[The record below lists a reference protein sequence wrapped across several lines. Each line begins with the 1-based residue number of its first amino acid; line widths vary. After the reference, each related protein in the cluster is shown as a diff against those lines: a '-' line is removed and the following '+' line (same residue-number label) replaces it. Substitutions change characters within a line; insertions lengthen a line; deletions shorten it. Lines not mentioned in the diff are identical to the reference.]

1 MSEKQNRWVQEPRHG
16 EGATVVEYPPNL
28 RLELTYLTDPEIHAA
43 VLPPPLTAPPEP
55 RVRVHFT
62 RIEFNGHLHE
72 IVGSVNLDAMYGDQ
86 LGQFCAVMPID
97 LETAVTPS
105 RETYGEPKKLAKME
119 CEREGDHVRA
129 SVTRQGVTI
138 IEIVGDVTEKLAIP
152 EPYEVVQFWYKFLPA
167 VSGEGFYAGPFL
179 ITLHQTVKPRSC
191 EKVDGKLVLRDLPG
205 TPVADL
211 PVLQQESA
219 RLMMIQKD
227 YYKVLEDVAKE
238 TRRYHVDARNVAEYQ
253 PCEARARQMVGGG
266 AAVIVQHDRLSQD
279 PRYDHGRHR
288 RDEEARI
295 RRRKQ
300 MHDVGSPQ
308 FAPEERPVTHLR
320 HERPD
325 AGNPQHAI
333 ERSGRQ
339 RIDGNQPRLHGGI
352 VAPSIQQPRG
362 LDGVAAQNTNGG
374 RDDRHTQPFAQTCP
388 LSTH

>member
-28 RLELTYLTDPEIHAA
+28 RLELTYLTDPEVHAV
-43 VLPPPLTAPPEP
+43 VLPPPLKPPPEP

-105 RETYGEPKKLAKME
+105 RETYGEPKKLAQME
-119 CEREGDHVRA
+119 CERQGDHIRA

-138 IEIVGDVTEKLAIP
+138 IEIVGDVTEQLAIP

-167 VSGEGFYAGPFL
+167 VSGEGFDAGPFL

-219 RLMMIQKD
+219 RLMMIQTD
-227 YYKVLEDVAKE
+227 YYHVLEDVEIDAKE
-238 TRRYHVDARNVAEYQ
+238 YAKHVT
-253 PCEARARQMVGGG
+253 
-266 AAVIVQHDRLSQD
+266 VQYR
-279 PRYDHGRHR
+279 
-288 RDEEARI
+288 
-295 RRRKQ
+295 
-300 MHDVGSPQ
+300 
-308 FAPEERPVTHLR
+308 
-320 HERPD
+320 
-325 AGNPQHAI
+325 
-333 ERSGRQ
+333 
-339 RIDGNQPRLHGGI
+339 
-352 VAPSIQQPRG
+352 
-362 LDGVAAQNTNGG
+362 
-374 RDDRHTQPFAQTCP
+374 
-388 LSTH
+388 

>member
-43 VLPPPLTAPPEP
+43 VLPPPLKAPPEP

-62 RIEFNGHLHE
+62 RIEVDGKVHE

-105 RETYGEPKKLAKME
+105 RETYGEPKKLAQME
-119 CEREGDHVRA
+119 CERQGDHIRA

-138 IEIVGDVTEKLAIP
+138 IEIVGDVTEQLAIP
-152 EPYEVVQFWYKFLPA
+152 EPYDVVQFWYKFLPA
-167 VSGEGFYAGPFL
+167 VSGEGFDAGPFL

-219 RLMMIQKD
+219 RLMMIQTD
-227 YYKVLEDVAKE
+227 YYHVLEDVQIDAKE
-238 TRRYHVDARNVAEYQ
+238 YSKHVT
-253 PCEARARQMVGGG
+253 
-266 AAVIVQHDRLSQD
+266 VQYR
-279 PRYDHGRHR
+279 
-288 RDEEARI
+288 
-295 RRRKQ
+295 
-300 MHDVGSPQ
+300 
-308 FAPEERPVTHLR
+308 
-320 HERPD
+320 
-325 AGNPQHAI
+325 
-333 ERSGRQ
+333 
-339 RIDGNQPRLHGGI
+339 
-352 VAPSIQQPRG
+352 
-362 LDGVAAQNTNGG
+362 
-374 RDDRHTQPFAQTCP
+374 
-388 LSTH
+388 